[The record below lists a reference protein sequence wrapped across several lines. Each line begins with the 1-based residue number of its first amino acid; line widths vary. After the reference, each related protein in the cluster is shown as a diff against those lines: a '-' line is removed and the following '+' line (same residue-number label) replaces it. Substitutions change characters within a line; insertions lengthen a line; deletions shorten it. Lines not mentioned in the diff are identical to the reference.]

1 MMTNEVSL
9 KFLLDQLK
17 ALINETKEI
26 NRKNKNTNEQFDSM
40 EDQMSD
46 DELECLQ
53 EQFEE
58 ADWYEPEGGADDASN
73 NLAFASESVL
83 GLTDDNNGTSSIVE
97 CTPEPVL
104 PMSPTDLMLVR
115 SESAPTTSNNFAIDD
130 TRHDIVI
137 VLNLLAGF
145 AQHAT
150 AQSLENSTGY
160 KVWKPGLRP
169 A

>member
-1 MMTNEVSL
+1 MTNEVLL

-17 ALINETKEI
+17 VLINETKEI

-40 EDQMSD
+40 EDQMSE

-73 NLAFASESVL
+73 NLAFSSESVL

-97 CTPEPVL
+97 CSPEPVV

-115 SESAPTTSNNFAIDD
+115 SASAPTTSYNFAIDD

-137 VLNLLAGF
+137 VLTLLRGF
-145 AQHAT
+145 AQHA
-150 AQSLENSTGY
+150 APCSSENITGY
-160 KVWKPGLRP
+160 KLWKPGLRS